1 MRPIV
6 IVPMEISSM
15 KFYPL
20 QFQLEGRHCLIV
32 GGGRVALRR
41 CRSLLSAG
49 ARVDVIAPEVGAELR
64 ALLRESGG
72 NLVERAYADELAAG
86 DYFCIVAATD
96 VAAVN
101 QQVAD
106 YARSRA
112 IPVNRADDR
121 SRCDFIFPAVIDRG
135 PITISITNNGAS
147 PVLSRI
153 LKRQIDQFLP
163 SGYDQLSEFV
173 GRNRERVKQVL
184 DDEHARADFWQH
196 VLQGAIAEAI
206 FGGNLAQADA
216 LFDAALATPEQFRRS
231 GEVYLIGAGPGDPD
245 LLTLRAFRL
254 IQQSDVVLYDRLV
267 SAEIMALVP
276 ARAEKIYV
284 GKRRSEHAVQQTDI
298 NQLLVEHAQ
307 SGKRVARL
315 KGGDPFIFGRGGE
328 EIEKLAAARVPFQVV
343 PGITAANGCSAYAG
357 IPLTHRDYAQ
367 SVQFVTGQLKDGSV
381 DLNWPEL
388 ISEGKTLVFYMGLT
402 SLPVICESLRAHGMD
417 DDMNVALVE
426 KGTTREQRVL
436 VSTLAELPGRLLQL
450 DVSSPSLFIVGRVV
464 QLADKLRWYDP
475 PPAPAGGDGAV

>member
-1 MRPIV
+1 
-6 IVPMEISSM
+6 M

-20 QFQLEGRHCLIV
+20 QFQLENRRCLIV

-41 CRSLLSAG
+41 GKSLLSAG
-49 ARVDVIAPEVGAELR
+49 AQVDIIAPDINAELR
-64 ALLRESGG
+64 ELVITAGG
-72 NLVERAYADELAAG
+72 ELIEQAYADELVKH

-96 VAAVN
+96 IKAVN

-106 YARSRA
+106 LARSRA

-121 SRCDFIFPAVIDRG
+121 NLCDFIFPAVIDRG

-153 LKRQIDQFLP
+153 LQRQISQFLP
-163 SGYDQLSEFV
+163 EGYEELSDLV
-173 GRNRERVKQVL
+173 GRHRQRVKQVL
-184 DDEHARADFWQH
+184 KDERERVDFWQH
-196 VLQGAIAEAI
+196 VLQGAIAEAV
-206 FGGNLAQADA
+206 FAGNLAQAEA
-216 LFDAALATPEQFRRS
+216 LFDAALANPEQFS
-231 GEVYLIGAGPGDPD
+231 STGEAYLIGAGPGDPD

-267 SAEIMALVP
+267 SPEIMALVP

-284 GKRRSEHAVQQTDI
+284 GKRRAEHALQQTDI
-298 NQLLVEHAQ
+298 NQLLVDHAQ
-307 SGKRVARL
+307 QGKRVARL

-328 EIEKLAAARVPFQVV
+328 EIEKLAAAKVPFQVV

-388 ISEGKTLVFYMGLT
+388 ISEDKTLVFYMGLS
-402 SLPVICESLRAHGMD
+402 SLPVICESLRAHGMAG
-417 DDMNVALVE
+417 DMNVALVE

-436 VSTLAELPGRLLQL
+436 ISTIAELPARLQQL
-450 DVSSPSLFIVGRVV
+450 EVSSPSLFIVGRVV
-464 QLADKLRWYDP
+464 QLAEKLRWY
-475 PPAPAGGDGAV
+475 APEQVPNPGGTEA